1 MAPMG
6 PRLKINKEGVRKQ
19 KHAFANSLKLVV
31 SWENIYYY
39 YVEVRP
45 DRNIATEYLVIQKKE
60 PDEAA
65 RVDITDSDVSK
76 E

>member
-1 MAPMG
+1 
-6 PRLKINKEGVRKQ
+6 LKINKEWVWKQ

-39 YVEVRP
+39 VEVRP
-45 DRNIATEYLVIQKKE
+45 NRNIATEYLVIQKKE